1 MKQLTLTFFA
11 VQAACCGYVEYLL
24 CGRPH
29 WPSLFLRKKMT
40 TIYFVRHCKPD
51 AKIQDDRNRP
61 LTDEGL
67 ADSQQVL
74 EILKDKN
81 IDIFISSPYK
91 RSYDSI
97 KKAADYYGKN
107 IITDERLRERKAG
120 KNSNNH
126 EMFNKRWSDL
136 SFAEEDGESIGSV
149 QKRNIEALNEI
160 LEQYPDK
167 TIVIGTHGTALSSI
181 LNYYDSSFNGESFMK
196 IIDLMPYIV
205 KMEFEGKTNISKDN
219 VFSIW
224 KEYKE

>member
-1 MKQLTLTFFA
+1 
-11 VQAACCGYVEYLL
+11 
-24 CGRPH
+24 
-29 WPSLFLRKKMT
+29 MT

-51 AKIQDDRNRP
+51 AKIYDDRKRP
-61 LTDEGL
+61 LTEEGL
-67 ADSQQVL
+67 EDSKQVL
-74 EILKDKN
+74 DFLKDKN

-97 KKAADYYGKN
+97 KKAADYYKKS

-126 EMFNKRWSDL
+126 EMFKKRWADL
-136 SFAEEDGESIGSV
+136 NFAEEDGESIGSV

-160 LEQYPDK
+160 LEKYQNK

-181 LNYYDSSFNGESFMK
+181 LNYYDTSFNGESFMK

-205 KMEFEGKTNISKDN
+205 KMEFDGKTNISKED

>member
-1 MKQLTLTFFA
+1 
-11 VQAACCGYVEYLL
+11 
-24 CGRPH
+24 
-29 WPSLFLRKKMT
+29 MT

-51 AKIQDDRNRP
+51 AKIYDDRNRP
-61 LTDEGL
+61 LTEEGL
-67 ADSQQVL
+67 EDSMQVL
-74 EILKDKN
+74 EILKDKK

-97 KKAADYYGKN
+97 KKAADYYKKS

-126 EMFNKRWSDL
+126 EMFKKRWADFN
-136 SFAEEDGESIGSV
+136 FAEEDGESIGSV

-160 LEQYPDK
+160 LEKYQNK
-167 TIVIGTHGTALSSI
+167 IIVIGTHGTALSSI
-181 LNYYDSSFNGESFMK
+181 LNYYDTSFNGESFMK

-205 KMEFEGKTNISKDN
+205 KMEFDGKTNTSKED

>member
-1 MKQLTLTFFA
+1 MYVMATGSL
-11 VQAACCGYVEYLL
+11 AC
-24 CGRPH
+24 
-29 WPSLFLRKKMT
+29 FLGIKRMT

-51 AKIQDDRNRP
+51 AKIYDDRNRP
-61 LTDEGL
+61 LTEEGL
-67 ADSQQVL
+67 EDSKQVL
-74 EILKDKN
+74 EILKDKK

-97 KKAADYYGKN
+97 KKAADYYKKS

-126 EMFNKRWSDL
+126 EMFKKRWADFN
-136 SFAEEDGESIGSV
+136 FAEEDGESIGSV

-160 LEQYPDK
+160 LEKYQNK

-181 LNYYDSSFNGESFMK
+181 LNYYDTSFNGESFMK

-205 KMEFEGKTNISKDN
+205 KMEFDGKTNTSKED

>member
-1 MKQLTLTFFA
+1 
-11 VQAACCGYVEYLL
+11 
-24 CGRPH
+24 
-29 WPSLFLRKKMT
+29 MT

-51 AKIQDDRNRP
+51 AKIYDDRNRP
-61 LTDEGL
+61 LTEEGL
-67 ADSQQVL
+67 EDSKQVL
-74 EILKDKN
+74 EILKDKK

-97 KKAADYYGKN
+97 KKAADYYKKS

-126 EMFNKRWSDL
+126 EMFKKRWADL
-136 SFAEEDGESIGSV
+136 NFAEEDGESICSV

-160 LEQYPDK
+160 LEKYQNK

-181 LNYYDSSFNGESFMK
+181 LNYYDTSFNGESFMK

-205 KMEFEGKTNISKDN
+205 KMEFDGKTNTSKED

>member
-1 MKQLTLTFFA
+1 M
-11 VQAACCGYVEYLL
+11 
-24 CGRPH
+24 
-29 WPSLFLRKKMT
+29 
-40 TIYFVRHCKPD
+40 
-51 AKIQDDRNRP
+51 
-61 LTDEGL
+61 

-126 EMFNKRWSDL
+126 EMFKKRWSDL

-160 LEQYPDK
+160 LEQYSDK

-181 LNYYDSSFNGESFMK
+181 FNYYDSSFNGDSFMK

-205 KMEFEGKTNISKDN
+205 KMDFEGKINISKEE

>member
-1 MKQLTLTFFA
+1 MRSYGDSPLG
-11 VQAACCGYVEYLL
+11 C
-24 CGRPH
+24 
-29 WPSLFLRKKMT
+29 FLGIKKMT

-51 AKIQDDRNRP
+51 AKIYDDRNRP
-61 LTDEGL
+61 LTEEGGE
-67 ADSQQVL
+67 DSKQVL
-74 EILKDKN
+74 EILKDKK

-97 KKAADYYGKN
+97 KKAADYYKKS

-126 EMFNKRWSDL
+126 EMFKKRWADL
-136 SFAEEDGESIGSV
+136 NFAEEDGESIGSV

-160 LEQYPDK
+160 LEKYQNK

-181 LNYYDSSFNGESFMK
+181 LNYYDTSFNGESFMK

-205 KMEFEGKTNISKDN
+205 KMDFDGKTNTSKED

>member
-1 MKQLTLTFFA
+1 
-11 VQAACCGYVEYLL
+11 
-24 CGRPH
+24 
-29 WPSLFLRKKMT
+29 MT

-51 AKIQDDRNRP
+51 AKIYDDRNRP
-61 LTDEGL
+61 LTEEGL
-67 ADSQQVL
+67 EDSMQVL
-74 EILKDKN
+74 EILKDKK

-97 KKAADYYGKN
+97 KKAADYYKKS

-126 EMFNKRWSDL
+126 EMFKKRWADL
-136 SFAEEDGESIGSV
+136 NFAEEDGESIGSV

-160 LEQYPDK
+160 LEKYQNK

-181 LNYYDSSFNGESFMK
+181 LNYYDTSFNGESFMK
-196 IIDLMPYIV
+196 IIDLMPYII
-205 KMEFEGKTNISKDN
+205 KMEFDGKTNISKED
-219 VFSIW
+219 VFFIW

>member
-1 MKQLTLTFFA
+1 
-11 VQAACCGYVEYLL
+11 
-24 CGRPH
+24 
-29 WPSLFLRKKMT
+29 MT

-51 AKIQDDRNRP
+51 AKIYDDRNRP
-61 LTDEGL
+61 LTEEGL
-67 ADSQQVL
+67 EDSKQVL
-74 EILKDKN
+74 EILKDKK

-97 KKAADYYGKN
+97 KKAADYYRKS

-126 EMFNKRWSDL
+126 EMFKKRWADFN
-136 SFAEEDGESIGSV
+136 FAEEGGESIGSV

-160 LEQYPDK
+160 LEKYQNK

-181 LNYYDSSFNGESFMK
+181 LNYYDTSFNGESFMK

-205 KMEFEGKTNISKDN
+205 KMEFDGKINTSKED

>member
-1 MKQLTLTFFA
+1 
-11 VQAACCGYVEYLL
+11 
-24 CGRPH
+24 
-29 WPSLFLRKKMT
+29 MT

-51 AKIQDDRNRP
+51 AKIYDDRNRP
-61 LTDEGL
+61 LTEEGL
-67 ADSQQVL
+67 EDSKQVL
-74 EILKDKN
+74 EILKDKK

-97 KKAADYYGKN
+97 KKAADYYKKN

-126 EMFNKRWSDL
+126 EMFKKRWADFN
-136 SFAEEDGESIGSV
+136 FAEEDGESIGSV

-160 LEQYPDK
+160 LEKYQNK

-181 LNYYDSSFNGESFMK
+181 LNYYDTSFNGESFMK

-205 KMEFEGKTNISKDN
+205 KMEFDGKTNTSKED

>member
-1 MKQLTLTFFA
+1 
-11 VQAACCGYVEYLL
+11 
-24 CGRPH
+24 
-29 WPSLFLRKKMT
+29 MT

-51 AKIQDDRNRP
+51 ANIQDDRNRP
-61 LTDEGL
+61 LTEEGL

-97 KKAADYYGKN
+97 KKVADYYGKS

-181 LNYYDSSFNGESFMK
+181 LNYYDSSFNGNSFMK

-205 KMEFEGKTNISKDN
+205 KMEFEGKTNISKDD

>member
-1 MKQLTLTFFA
+1 MG
-11 VQAACCGYVEYLL
+11 C
-24 CGRPH
+24 
-29 WPSLFLRKKMT
+29 FLGIKKMT

-51 AKIQDDRNRP
+51 AKIYDDRNRP
-61 LTDEGL
+61 LTEEGL
-67 ADSQQVL
+67 EDSKQVL
-74 EILKDKN
+74 EILKDKK

-97 KKAADYYGKN
+97 KKAADYYKKN

-126 EMFNKRWSDL
+126 EMFKKRWADFN
-136 SFAEEDGESIGSV
+136 FAEEGGESIGSV

-160 LEQYPDK
+160 LEKYQNK

-181 LNYYDSSFNGESFMK
+181 LNYYDTSFNGESFMK

-205 KMEFEGKTNISKDN
+205 KMEFDGKTNISKED

>member
-1 MKQLTLTFFA
+1 MDKT
-11 VQAACCGYVEYLL
+11 VE
-24 CGRPH
+24 GN
-29 WPSLFLRKKMT
+29 MT

-51 AKIQDDRNRP
+51 STVYDDRNRP
-61 LTDEGL
+61 LTEEGL
-67 ADSQQVL
+67 ADSQRVL
-74 EILKDKN
+74 EVLKDKN

-97 KKAADYYGKN
+97 KKTADFYGKS

-120 KNSNNH
+120 KNGNNH
-126 EMFNKRWSDL
+126 EMFQKRWADFT
-136 SFAEEDGESIGSV
+136 FAEDDGESIGSV

-160 LEQYPDK
+160 LEKYENK
-167 TIVIGTHGTALSSI
+167 IIVIGTHGTALSSI
-181 LNYYDSSFNGESFMK
+181 LNYFDSSFNADSFMK

-205 KMEFEGKTNISKDN
+205 KLEFDGKKNISKED